1 MANETIAQ
9 CQTTEQFID
18 NFANSAA
25 DRSDLES
32 LLQRMKRL
40 GFLHASDPSVDSRVT
55 IVEDRLLQLIG
66 ANRFHVL
73 KKFLLL
79 NLPGVH
85 GDITM
90 SFL

>member
-40 GFLHASDPSVDSRVT
+40 SFLHASDP
-55 IVEDRLLQLIG
+55 
-66 ANRFHVL
+66 
-73 KKFLLL
+73 
-79 NLPGVH
+79 
-85 GDITM
+85 
-90 SFL
+90 